1 MTRDHLMGYA
11 PAAAEDFNGLASAAW
26 GEPCEAWA
34 CVPRE
39 TCERLPRRVV
49 GPTCMTRGDKD
60 AVEAERLEARMFHV
74 EQGVMLCASDTA
86 CGQGGPDLISGMEA
100 AALSEALLKLQHAEA
115 KAGAWKR
122 LAEATGRQTHT
133 QRMAEAASPQ
143 AYEQAYAA
151 MCNMPAIT

>member
-1 MTRDHLMGYA
+1 MTRDHLMGYT

-39 TCERLPRRVV
+39 TCERLPRRVA
-49 GPTCMTRGDKD
+49 GPTCMTRGDKA

-74 EQGVMLCASDTA
+74 EQGVMLCARDPGDTA

-100 AALSEALLKLQHAEA
+100 AALSQALLKLQHAEA
-115 KAGAWKR
+115 QAQARALGYKH
-122 LAEATGRQTHT
+122 Q

-143 AYEQAYAA
+143 AMAQAYAA